1 MSSPAP
7 IETILVADDDATA
20 RTYLARTLEAWGYEA
35 TQCRDGR
42 EALERLENPGAP
54 RVAMLDWMMPEM
66 EGPDVCRRASQSAPL
81 THLILVTAKD
91 RPQDIAAAL
100 RAGAHDFL
108 SKPFHPE
115 ELQARLRAGVRT
127 ANLHAALV
135 DRANKLEIALSQVKQ
150 LHGLIPICS
159 YCKRIRDDGDFWE
172 RVESYLSRHA
182 DVQFTHGIC
191 PDCYPVVAA
200 GLNPA
205 TAHDQHQR

>member
-35 TQCRDGR
+35 IQCRDGR

-182 DVQFTHGIC
+182 DVQ
-191 PDCYPVVAA
+191 
-200 GLNPA
+200 
-205 TAHDQHQR
+205 